1 MCVFVSLNKPTNN
14 LADSPRPWAG
24 CYHGNL
30 TASIF
35 LAHTFPL
42 NSRPMTDQPT
52 GKSGLLKAH
61 AQVVCLSIH
70 CVYVGLCM
78 CIMWAWYRSRELYNL
93 SAPHTSQP
101 NVALIVGHSVS
112 YAWHIWFRSIFISR
126 EDAAMWQG
134 TGHICQIEEWSEK
147 SRGKETERTRRHWY
161 SGKLHCANSSLAG
174 KVVEKTAL
182 RNISPLSRQ

>member
-1 MCVFVSLNKPTNN
+1 MHVCVSLNKPAHN

-61 AQVVCLSIH
+61 ARVVCLHVHACVSIYLGM
-70 CVYVGLCM
+70 CVRALYEHDTDQES
-78 CIMWAWYRSRELYNL
+78 CI
-93 SAPHTSQP
+93 
-101 NVALIVGHSVS
+101 
-112 YAWHIWFRSIFISR
+112 IS
-126 EDAAMWQG
+126 
-134 TGHICQIEEWSEK
+134 
-147 SRGKETERTRRHWY
+147 
-161 SGKLHCANSSLAG
+161 
-174 KVVEKTAL
+174 
-182 RNISPLSRQ
+182 